1 MRAPANGAVPAPPT
15 LAGRI
20 AARKGDGWIL
30 LSAASF
36 STIPIFGAYGQ
47 AAGVKTLPMLAWR
60 FLLAIAALW
69 IFLALAR
76 RLTRLPAWRVAGFLG
91 MGLLY
96 VVMTSLY
103 FGALRF
109 TAVSTLT
116 LLFYTYPA
124 FVTLL
129 AAIFL
134 REPLTRIKGV
144 ALLLALSGCLIV
156 LRPRDLGDWRGAL
169 LALGASALY
178 SGYMIVGT
186 RLTRGVDPF
195 LTTAWVMS
203 ATAAGFTA
211 AAMARGE
218 MGQLHGATAWWIVL
232 GLALL
237 ATVVADGSFF
247 AGLPL
252 TGASRAAILSTVE
265 PLCTLLL
272 SALLL
277 DEVIPAVRFLGGGL
291 ILGSVIL
298 IHRE

>member
-1 MRAPANGAVPAPPT
+1 MSAPATGTVPVSSTGKIAV
-15 LAGRI
+15 
-20 AARKGDGWIL
+20 RKGDGWIL
-30 LSAASF
+30 LSAACF
-36 STIPIFGAYGQ
+36 STIPIFGAYAH
-47 AAGVKTLPMLAWR
+47 AAGVKTFPMLAWR

-69 IFLALAR
+69 IFLALTR
-76 RLTRLPAWRVAGFLG
+76 RLTPLPAGRVIGFLG

-96 VVMTSLY
+96 VVMTTLY
-103 FGALRF
+103 FEALRF

-134 REPLTRIKGV
+134 REPLTRIKV
-144 ALLLALSGCLIV
+144 LALLLALSGCLIV
-156 LRPRDLGDWRGAL
+156 LQPRDLGDWRGAL
-169 LALGASALY
+169 LALAASVLY
-178 SGYMIVGT
+178 SGYMLVGT
-186 RLTRGVDPF
+186 PLTRGVDPF
-195 LTTAWVMS
+195 LTAAWVMS
-203 ATAAGFTA
+203 ATAAGFVA
-211 AAMARGE
+211 AALVRGE
-218 MGQLHGATAWWIVL
+218 MGEVRGGTAWGIVL

-237 ATVVADGSFF
+237 ATVLAEGSFF
-247 AGLPL
+247 AGLSL

-277 DEVIPAVRFLGGGL
+277 GEVIPPVRFLGGAL
-291 ILGSVIL
+291 VLGSVIL